1 MIKARFA
8 FFIAVVALMVATP
21 AMGQLFNVP
30 VLALGA
36 GDADGATSIGAGY
49 SRGLND
55 DSGKLD
61 AIAVGLVRA
70 REQVSFGVSAG
81 LVLSDDA
88 AGLPSSEI
96 TFAVDVA
103 YHVINDSDSPLT
115 VSVQGGAGW
124 SKPGDDPDD
133 LTFLLFPVG
142 IAISG
147 STEAGG
153 MMVRPWIM
161 PRVQFTR
168 VGESGGTPSN
178 TDTDFGGSAGV
189 GFTTEG
195 GFGFGVAGDIL
206 IVDDGLGG
214 NDSVFLLAGYLTY
227 RL

>member
-21 AMGQLFNVP
+21 TMGQILNVP

-36 GDADGATSIGAGY
+36 GDGATTIWGGY

-55 DSGKLD
+55 NSGKLD
-61 AIAVGLVRA
+61 AIGAGVVRA
-70 REQVSFGVSAG
+70 MEQVSFGVSAG
-81 LVLSDDA
+81 LVLSDDVT
-88 AGLPSSEI
+88 GFPSSEI
-96 TFAVDVA
+96 AFAARAA
-103 YHVINDSDSPLT
+103 YHVINDSDSPLN

-124 SKPGDDPDD
+124 SKPDDDPND
-133 LTFLLFPVG
+133 LTLLLFPVG

-147 STEAGG
+147 STSAGSLTLT
-153 MMVRPWIM
+153 PWIM

-168 VGESGGTPSN
+168 VGESGGIPSN

-189 GFTTEG
+189 GFATEG

-227 RL
+227 TL